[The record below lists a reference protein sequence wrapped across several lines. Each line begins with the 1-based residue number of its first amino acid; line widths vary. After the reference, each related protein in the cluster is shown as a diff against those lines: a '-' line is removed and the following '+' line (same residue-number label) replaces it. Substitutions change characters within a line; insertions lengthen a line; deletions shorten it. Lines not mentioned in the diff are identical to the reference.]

1 MNTKLLMTATALY
14 LGIIGFGLTFLPQ
27 EIASFFNTETN
38 HTFILTLQVFG
49 SLYLGFGMMNWIAK
63 NKLVGGI
70 YNRSLV
76 FGNLLHFLVSA
87 FALIKAVGKYSEKQ
101 FIVILTISIL
111 YSLFAAC
118 FGYLLKNSSI
128 KSQNEY

>member
-1 MNTKLLMTATALY
+1 MNTKILMTATALY

-38 HTFILTLQVFG
+38 HTFILTLQIFG

-70 YNRSLV
+70 YNRPLV

-87 FALIKAVGKYSEKQ
+87 FALIKVVGKYSEKQ

-111 YSLFAAC
+111 YSFFAAC
-118 FGYLLKNSSI
+118 FVYLLRKSPI
-128 KSQNEY
+128 KS

>member
-1 MNTKLLMTATALY
+1 MNTKILMTATALY

-27 EIASFFNTETN
+27 EIAGFFNTETN
-38 HTFILTLQVFG
+38 HTFILTLQIFG

-70 YNRSLV
+70 YNRPLV

-87 FALIKAVGKYSEKQ
+87 FALIKVVGKYSEKQ

-111 YSLFAAC
+111 YSFFAAC
-118 FGYLLKNSSI
+118 FVYLLRKSPI
-128 KSQNEY
+128 KS

>member
-38 HTFILTLQVFG
+38 HTFILTLQIFG

-70 YNRSLV
+70 YNRPLV

-111 YSLFAAC
+111 YTLFAAC
-118 FGYLLKNSSI
+118 FGYLLKNSPI